1 MIQYTKEYIQEL
13 LTRYMDGT
21 STLDEEDILSS
32 YFKGDNIP
40 GEWTCYQQL
49 FQEIEAMQPTDEQ
62 PVIDQPAADQP
73 AAELKPEGHRRW
85 MVWSLAAAAVVAGV
99 VYLAVPAHQSELMP
113 AASLTA
119 QADTTTVQSET
130 EMVQPRN
137 ETVHADTLLAPKAAA
152 QPAPAK
158 KRSKRKIVPTIHDID
173 KAYALMAQV
182 KAQAQA
188 EDEMIEAKMAAY
200 GYIPVMQEDGTIV
213 YINEQ
218 TNFIAYEE

>member
-1 MIQYTKEYIQEL
+1 
-13 LTRYMDGT
+13 
-21 STLDEEDILSS
+21 
-32 YFKGDNIP
+32 
-40 GEWTCYQQL
+40 
-49 FQEIEAMQPTDEQ
+49 MQPANEQFAIEQ
-62 PVIDQPAADQP
+62 PVAQTEQ
-73 AAELKPEGHRRW
+73 KPVAHRRW

-99 VYLAVPAHQSELMP
+99 VYLAVPVHQSELMP

-137 ETVHADTLLAPKAAA
+137 ETVHADTLSAPKAAA
-152 QPAPAK
+152 NPAPAK

-182 KAQAQA
+182 EAQAQA

>member
-13 LTRYMDGT
+13 LTKYMDGT

-40 GEWTCYQQL
+40 EEWLCYQQM
-49 FQEIEAMQPTDEQ
+49 FQEIEAMQPVAE
-62 PVIDQPAADQP
+62 PADIQP
-73 AAELKPEGHRRW
+73 AAEQKPESRRRW

-119 QADTTTVQSET
+119 QSDTTTVQSAT
-130 EMVQPRN
+130 EMVMPQN
-137 ETVHADTLLAPKAAA
+137 ETVHTDTVLAPKAAA

-182 KAQAQA
+182 EAQAQA

>member
-13 LTRYMDGT
+13 LTKYMDGT

-40 GEWTCYQQL
+40 EEWTCYQQL
-49 FQEIEAMQPTDEQ
+49 FQEIEAMQPVAE
-62 PVIDQPAADQP
+62 PADIQP
-73 AAELKPEGHRRW
+73 AAEQKPESRRRW

-99 VYLAVPAHQSELMP
+99 VYLAVPSHQSAFVP
-113 AASLTA
+113 AAPLTA
-119 QADTTTVQSET
+119 QTDTTTVQSET
-130 EMVQPRN
+130 EMVMPQN
-137 ETVHADTLLAPKAAA
+137 ETVRTDTLLAPKAAA

-182 KAQAQA
+182 EAQAQA

>member
-13 LTRYMDGT
+13 LTKYMDGT

-40 GEWTCYQQL
+40 EEWTCYQQL
-49 FQEIEAMQPTDEQ
+49 FQEIEAMQLVAE
-62 PVIDQPAADQP
+62 PADIQP
-73 AAELKPEGHRRW
+73 AAEQKPESRRRW

-99 VYLAVPAHQSELMP
+99 VYLAVLSHQSAFVP
-113 AASLTA
+113 AAPLTA
-119 QADTTTVQSET
+119 QTDTTMVQSET

-137 ETVHADTLLAPKAAA
+137 ETVHADTLLAPKAAV

>member
-13 LTRYMDGT
+13 LTKYMDGT

-40 GEWTCYQQL
+40 EEWTCYQQL
-49 FQEIEAMQPTDEQ
+49 FREIETMQPVAE
-62 PVIDQPAADQP
+62 PADIQP
-73 AAELKPEGHRRW
+73 AAEQKPESRRRW

-119 QADTTTVQSET
+119 QSDTTTLQSET

-137 ETVHADTLLAPKAAA
+137 ETVHADTLLAPKAAV

-182 KAQAQA
+182 EAQA

-200 GYIPVMQEDGTIV
+200 GYIPVMQEDGTIT

-218 TNFIAYEE
+218 KELIAYEE

>member
-13 LTRYMDGT
+13 LTKYMDGT

-40 GEWTCYQQL
+40 EEWTCYQQL
-49 FQEIEAMQPTDEQ
+49 FQEIEAMQPVAE
-62 PVIDQPAADQP
+62 PADIQP
-73 AAELKPEGHRRW
+73 AAEQKPESRRRW
-85 MVWSLAAAAVVAGV
+85 MVLSLAAAAVVAGV

-119 QADTTTVQSET
+119 QTDTTTVQSET
-130 EMVQPRN
+130 EMVMPQN
-137 ETVHADTLLAPKAAA
+137 ETVHTDTVLAPKAAA

-182 KAQAQA
+182 EAQAQA

-200 GYIPVMQEDGTIV
+200 GYIPVMQEDGTIT

>member
-13 LTRYMDGT
+13 LTKYMDGT

-40 GEWTCYQQL
+40 EEWTCYQQL
-49 FQEIEAMQPTDEQ
+49 FQEIETMQPVAE
-62 PVIDQPAADQP
+62 PADIQP
-73 AAELKPEGHRRW
+73 AAEQKPENRRRW

-119 QADTTTVQSET
+119 QSDTTTLQSET

-137 ETVHADTLLAPKAAA
+137 ETVHADTLLAPKAAV

-182 KAQAQA
+182 EAQA

-200 GYIPVMQEDGTIV
+200 GYIPVMQEDGTIT

-218 TNFIAYEE
+218 TTFIAYEE

>member
-1 MIQYTKEYIQEL
+1 
-13 LTRYMDGT
+13 
-21 STLDEEDILSS
+21 
-32 YFKGDNIP
+32 
-40 GEWTCYQQL
+40 
-49 FQEIEAMQPTDEQ
+49 MQPSDDQ
-62 PVIDQPAADQP
+62 PVIEQP
-73 AAELKPEGHRRW
+73 AAEQSAAEQKPESRRRW

-99 VYLAVPAHQSELMP
+99 VYLAVPAHQSAFVP
-113 AASLTA
+113 AAPLTA
-119 QADTTTVQSET
+119 QTDTTTVQSET
-130 EMVQPRN
+130 EMVQPQT
-137 ETVHADTLLAPKAAA
+137 ETVHTDTLLAPKAAV

-182 KAQAQA
+182 EAQVQA

>member
-1 MIQYTKEYIQEL
+1 MIQYTKEYIQKL
-13 LTRYMDGT
+13 LTKYMDGT
-21 STLDEEDILSS
+21 STLDEEEILSS

-40 GEWTCYQQL
+40 EEWICYQQL
-49 FQEIEAMQPTDEQ
+49 FQEIEAMQPANEQFAIEQ
-62 PVIDQPAADQP
+62 PVAQTEQ
-73 AAELKPEGHRRW
+73 KPVARRRW

-113 AASLTA
+113 AAPLTA
-119 QADTTTVQSET
+119 QTDTTKVQSET
-130 EMVQPRN
+130 EMALPQN
-137 ETVHADTLLAPKAAA
+137 ETVHADTLSAPKAAA
-152 QPAPAK
+152 NPVPAK

>member
-13 LTRYMDGT
+13 LTKYMDGT

-40 GEWTCYQQL
+40 EEWTCYQQL
-49 FQEIEAMQPTDEQ
+49 FQEIEAMQPVAE
-62 PVIDQPAADQP
+62 PADIQP
-73 AAELKPEGHRRW
+73 AAEQKPESRRRW

-119 QADTTTVQSET
+119 QSDTTTVQSAT

-137 ETVHADTLLAPKAAA
+137 ETVHADTVLAPKAAA